1 MATKSK
7 KNETQTSNA
16 NDPSVIKFSNKW
28 WVTLQGMKKKDL
40 WAVLQDLQKTLKEQ
54 GVIKSIPSKEEDE
67 KLYKSLTGKDMVNSI
82 MMSAQQEMNALVM
95 TVSLEGLTGT
105 KKETVEDKNAE
116 YDAILNE
123 DEPKKV
129 EVVSTNPRKNGPV
142 TKEVKKVLEEEQV
155 KKFQEEADKNWGKD
169 GPLTKAM
176 NDANALLSQGPI
188 DRTGL
193 NKNGTKSKKKVGVI
207 ASIAD
212 ILIAT
217 TKPLTKDEILNQ
229 LCKRF
234 PDRDS
239 QAMETTVSVQVP
251 VRMSREK
258 NMDIVKVDCG
268 KDAISNRTRWGY
280 MVNCDSLECVD
291 EVNGYYD
298 FKSVVEAGKAL
309 Q

>member
-7 KNETQTSNA
+7 KNETQTSN
-16 NDPSVIKFSNKW
+16 NNEPSVIKFSDKW
-28 WVTLQGMKKKDL
+28 AVTLQGMKKKDL

-67 KLYKSLTGKDMVNSI
+67 KLYKSMTGKEIIHSI
-82 MMSAQQEMNALVM
+82 MMSAQIEMNALVM
-95 TVSLEGLTGT
+95 TVFLEGLTGT

-116 YDAILNE
+116 YEAILNE
-123 DEPKKV
+123 DEPKKI

-142 TKEVKKVLEEEQV
+142 TKAVKEVLEEGLNEKDHRNICENGMFE
-155 KKFQEEADKNWGKD
+155 KK
-169 GPLTKAM
+169 
-176 NDANALLSQGPI
+176 DAGALLGSGRVN
-188 DRTGL
+188 RTGL
-193 NKNGTKSKKKVGVI
+193 NKDGTKSKKKVGVI

-229 LCKRF
+229 LMERF

-239 QAMETTVSVQVP
+239 QGMETTVSVQVP

-258 NMDIVKVDCG
+258 NLDIVKVDCG

-309 Q
+309 S